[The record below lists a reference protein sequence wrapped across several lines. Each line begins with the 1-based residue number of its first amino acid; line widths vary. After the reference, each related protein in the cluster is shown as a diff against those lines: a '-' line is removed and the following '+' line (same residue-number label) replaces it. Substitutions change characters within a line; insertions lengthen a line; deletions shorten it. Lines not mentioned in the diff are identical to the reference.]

1 MSCKESP
8 MGGRE
13 TFRKDSVIDL
23 MYEKKW
29 IPSRDST
36 SLLDEAIQEAEQE
49 SYVRKD
55 VGDMEDFVSL
65 VNEMYVQLFD
75 STIKDWFEKN
85 GDDA

>member
-1 MSCKESP
+1 